1 MGYSHTYKM
10 FHPLLEDPSKL
21 KDQDLENKILD
32 LSRKYGIAAN
42 MGMGTACQQIITALD
57 MYKIEQNRRQQASMQ
72 TVIKKNQDRDLDDL
86 INVN

>member
-1 MGYSHTYKM
+1 M

-32 LSRKYGIAAN
+32 LSRKYGIAAS
-42 MGMGTACQQIITALD
+42 MGMGNVCQQIITALD
-57 MYKIEQNRRQQASMQ
+57 TYKIEQNRRQQASMQ
-72 TVIKKNQDRDLDDL
+72 TIVKKQQNRDLDDL